1 MLKSLVL
8 SSTVIVGAAV
18 VACVACIAKKIVNPT
33 EEIEVTIEE
42 EDEELDATEVTNVIV
57 TKDNSNIFYE
67 FLKAFIKAVYII
79 ALIITIINIIAS
91 FRIVIYSLNLL
102 HLVF

>member
-18 VACVACIAKKIVNPT
+18 VACVAYIGKKIINTT

-42 EDEELDATEVTNVIV
+42 EESDVTEVTNVIV
-57 TKDNSNIFYE
+57 TKENGN
-67 FLKAFIKAVYII
+67 K
-79 ALIITIINIIAS
+79 
-91 FRIVIYSLNLL
+91 
-102 HLVF
+102 

>member
-18 VACVACIAKKIVNPT
+18 VACVAYIGKKIINTT

-42 EDEELDATEVTNVIV
+42 EESDVTEVTNVIV
-57 TKDNSNIFYE
+57 TKENGNIFYE
-67 FLKAFIKAVYII
+67 CLKAFIKAVCII

-91 FRIVIYSLNLL
+91 FRIVIYSLNFL
-102 HLVF
+102 HLIF

>member
-18 VACVACIAKKIVNPT
+18 VACVACIAKKIINTT

-42 EDEELDATEVTNVIV
+42 EESDATEVTNVIV
-57 TKDNSNIFYE
+57 TKENGNILYN
-67 FLKAFIKAVYII
+67 FLKAFIKTVCIM
-79 ALIITIINIIAS
+79 ALIITIINIITS

>member
-18 VACVACIAKKIVNPT
+18 VACVACIAKKIINTT

-42 EDEELDATEVTNVIV
+42 EESDVTEVTNVIV
-57 TKDNSNIFYE
+57 TKENGNIFYE
-67 FLKAFIKAVYII
+67 CLKAFIKAVCII

>member
-18 VACVACIAKKIVNPT
+18 VACVAYIGKKIINTT

-42 EDEELDATEVTNVIV
+42 EESDATEVTNVIV
-57 TKDNSNIFYE
+57 TKENGNIFYE
-67 FLKAFIKAVYII
+67 FLKAFIKAVCII